1 MAEDK
6 EGSKAP
12 PKTKRA
18 ESKPDDPNALVAQ
31 FQILQQQ
38 LQSVLM
44 QKETMSINKME
55 IDRALEELEK
65 TSEKTAYKITG
76 NVMVSKPVS
85 ELKKDLKNTKEAVD
99 IRMKGLEKT
108 EKRLMQQLK
117 DIQVKLQKF
126 IK

>member
-6 EGSKAP
+6 GAKKPAP
-12 PKTKRA
+12 KGA

-44 QKETMSINKME
+44 QKETMSVNNME
-55 IDRALEELEK
+55 IDRALEELDK
-65 TSEKTAYKITG
+65 TKEKTAYKITG
-76 NVMVSKPVS
+76 NVMVSKPVP
-85 ELKKDLKNTKEAVD
+85 ELKKDLENTKEAVD
-99 IRMKGLEKT
+99 IRMRGLEKT
-108 EKRLMQQLK
+108 EKRLTQQLK
-117 DIQVKLQKF
+117 DIQQKLQKF